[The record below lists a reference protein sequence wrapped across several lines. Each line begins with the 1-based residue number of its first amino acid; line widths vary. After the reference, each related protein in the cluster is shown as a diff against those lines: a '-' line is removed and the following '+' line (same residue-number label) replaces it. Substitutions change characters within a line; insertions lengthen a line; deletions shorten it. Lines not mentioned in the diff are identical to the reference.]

1 MIVFDLTCRDAGH
14 RFEGWFANSAAF
26 EDQAG
31 RGLIACPHCGCTE
44 IEKAPTA
51 PSLARKANQVAAPKR
66 EGKASVAAALPPAVQ
81 EAMTRLAALQAE
93 ALRQSTWV
101 GDKFADQSRAIH
113 YGERAESPI
122 HGQAS
127 LAEAQALIE
136 EGIAVMPLP
145 FPVTPPEDLN

>member
-1 MIVFDLTCRDAGH
+1 MIVFDLVCRDAGH

-31 RGLIACPHCGCTE
+31 RGFVTCPQCGSAD
-44 IEKAPTA
+44 IEKALMA
-51 PSLARKANQVAAPKR
+51 PSLGRKGNQVAAPTPTAKTN
-66 EGKASVAAALPPAVQ
+66 VVNALPPAVQ
-81 EAMTRLAALQAE
+81 EALGKLASLQAE
-93 ALRQSTWV
+93 ALKQSTWV

-113 YGERAESPI
+113 YGEREEEPI

-127 LAEAQALIE
+127 LEEAQALIE

-145 FPVTPPEDLN
+145 FPVAPPEDLN